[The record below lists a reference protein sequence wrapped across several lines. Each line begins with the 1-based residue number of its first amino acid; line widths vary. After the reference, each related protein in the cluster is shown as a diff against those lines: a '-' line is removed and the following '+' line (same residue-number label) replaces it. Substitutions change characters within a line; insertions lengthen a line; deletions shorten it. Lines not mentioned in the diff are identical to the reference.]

1 MDLRQQ
7 SLLWDLASVT
17 TSDGRSEELNGIQ
30 SAQLVAAANYHA
42 LRNPGAL
49 IELRIRFGE
58 VSQMPAL
65 TDNSTIDGSAVPSTD
80 SDATSTTLTVR
91 IRSKA
96 IGSIQSAPPERP
108 VVRWIRLSHPDAT
121 PATTEPPA
129 PGSLPRR
136 VYRELER
143 QAPILL
149 DAARE
154 TIMRRRER
162 AISGPLPRY
171 PDCPAASDSLSIIEA
186 WQHAPAEP
194 PSESPR
200 AILFGLHWLQTGG
213 AERWAVESIS
223 LAKDAGFLPV
233 IVTDQN
239 SVHPWLTRPE
249 LDGCVIITMS
259 FHEHLHRLD
268 IALTH
273 ALLENFN
280 FAGAVLHHCQW
291 LYLSLPWIKQHRP
304 ALPIVDSLHI
314 VEYLGG
320 GYPGISAQYDAFIDM
335 HHVISP
341 ELVRWLAEVQGLAK
355 EKITLAPLTTLSAGA
370 AQDFKGRDTRSP
382 FTIAFVG
389 RLSRQKRPD
398 VFLMLAHR
406 LKRASLPFRAIM
418 HGDGEM
424 REVVDGLID
433 RFGLRNTIDQRYENT
448 PVSETLAET
457 DLLVITSINEGLT
470 LTTFEAIAAGV
481 PVLSADVG
489 SQRTIVQGD
498 MLAPRPARPFVSQS
512 TSVISRLAWSEN
524 LRELRWQEQRD
535 RVTKFS
541 ELPTAHEWM
550 KETFTQ
556 WHA

>member
-1 MDLRQQ
+1 MRTLGASPLFEPIVDADSAPITLSKLQQ
-7 SLLWDLASVT
+7 
-17 TSDGRSEELNGIQ
+17 G
-30 SAQLVAAANYHA
+30 QLIAAANYHA

-49 IELRIRFGE
+49 IELRIGIGDI
-58 VSQMPAL
+58 SQIPAL
-65 TDNSTIDGSAVPSTD
+65 TDDSTLDGSASSSTIVAA
-80 SDATSTTLTVR
+80 SAGTGTRTIR

-96 IGSIQSAPPERP
+96 TGSIQPAPPERP
-108 VVRWIRLSHPDAT
+108 IVRWIRLSHPEAT

-129 PGSLPRR
+129 PASLPRR
-136 VYRELER
+136 VYRGLER
-143 QAPILL
+143 RAPKLL
-149 DAARE
+149 DAVRE
-154 TIMRRRER
+154 TIMSRRER
-162 AISGPLPRY
+162 EISGPLPRY
-171 PDCPAASDSLSIIEA
+171 PDCPAASESLPIIEA
-186 WQHAPAEP
+186 WKHTPAYPLPEA
-194 PSESPR
+194 PR

-223 LAKDAGFLPV
+223 LARNAGFLPV
-233 IVTDQN
+233 VVTDQD

-320 GYPGISAQYDAFIDM
+320 GYPGISAQYDAFVDT

-341 ELVRWLAEVQGLAK
+341 ALVSWLTEIQGVNN
-355 EKITLAPLTTLSAGA
+355 EKIALAPLTTLTA
-370 AQDFKGRDTRSP
+370 ADAKEFRRRDTRSP

-398 VFLMLAHR
+398 VFLMLTHR
-406 LKRASLPFRAIM
+406 LKRSGIPFRAIM

-424 REVVDGLID
+424 RDIVDGLID
-433 RFGLRNTIDQRYENT
+433 RFGLRNTIDQRYEDT

-481 PVLSADVG
+481 PVLSTDVG

-550 KETFTQ
+550 KETFAQ